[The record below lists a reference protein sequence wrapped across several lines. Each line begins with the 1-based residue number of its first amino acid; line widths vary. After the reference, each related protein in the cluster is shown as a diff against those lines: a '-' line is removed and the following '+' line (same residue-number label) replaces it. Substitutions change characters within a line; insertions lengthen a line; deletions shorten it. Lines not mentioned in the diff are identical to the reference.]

1 MSTPAPGAGGGPV
14 GVEIHGYIG
23 CPFAWRVRL
32 AAAEKGV
39 AAEFFP
45 CDVDDPDPRVRAHNP
60 DEHSPLLYHHVA
72 MPGAAPVVLTESLV
86 IAQYLDE
93 AFEGRPL
100 MPAAAQKRARLRL
113 TEIELRALDVHNERA
128 RPEARRRSEGAL
140 AALEQRLCLDPV
152 APFLHGAEP
161 GLTDVM
167 IWPFLADIQLRRLLD
182 PARHPRVDV
191 YLDRARGRPSFRATR
206 TPWAATL

>member
-1 MSTPAPGAGGGPV
+1 MSASTPGSGGEPAA
-14 GVEIHGYIG
+14 VEIHGYIG

-39 AAEFFP
+39 GADFVP
-45 CDVDDPDPRVRAHNP
+45 CDVDDPDPRARAHNP
-60 DEHSPLLYHHVA
+60 DEHSPLLYH
-72 MPGAAPVVLTESLV
+72 PLAAPVVLTESLV

-93 AFEGRPL
+93 AFEGRSL
-100 MPAAAQKRARLRL
+100 MPSSAEKRARLRL
-113 TEIELRALDVHNERA
+113 TEIELRGLDVHNERA
-128 RPEARRRSEGAL
+128 RPEARRRSEAAL
-140 AALEQRLCLDPV
+140 AALEQRLSIDPV
-152 APFLHGAEP
+152 APFLHGVQP

-182 PARHPRVDV
+182 PTRHPRVDV
-191 YLDRARGRPSFRATR
+191 YLDRARARPSFRATR